1 MNETFPPVNDIV
13 VPAQAGVILNNITD
27 FIPEGSGPR
36 TGGGDPLSTNSTS
49 TLLMWSPHRR
59 G

>member
-13 VPAQAGVILNNITD
+13 VPAQAGVILV
-27 FIPEGSGPR
+27 GQVVLCHPR
-36 TGGGDPLSTNSTS
+36 SNL
-49 TLLMWSPHRR
+49 WSPHRR